1 ARRRRPRVLGGDRRL
16 ERTPPRRDDGGR
28 RPPRRRLRR
37 RRRAAGAAGV
47 RLSAFSYRLW
57 GAGLSAAESG
67 RHAAESPLNP
77 PAAPA
82 DTRDTWRAAALPES
96 QGMGALPVS
105 AGPHSLTPWPHDRA
119 RSAPARQPRRR
130 PPPPHRPRRRRLPG
144 EPPPPLLLPPRPL
157 RGAPGGHG
165 RGGRRRAPRAAGRRR
180 P

>member
-1 ARRRRPRVLGGDRRL
+1 PWDS
-16 ERTPPRRDDGGR
+16 
-28 RPPRRRLRR
+28 
-37 RRRAAGAAGV
+37 AAGV
-47 RLSAFSYRLW
+47 VLVEEGGGRVSGLPDGADPVFSGGIVASNGRLHAAMMEAAAPLGAAYAAVGGRLGLLGSGCRLSAYRLW
-57 GAGLSAAESG
+57 GAGLSAAEGG

-96 QGMGALPVS
+96 QGTGALPVS

-144 EPPPPLLLPPRPL
+144 EPPPPLLLPP
-157 RGAPGGHG
+157 
-165 RGGRRRAPRAAGRRR
+165 
-180 P
+180 